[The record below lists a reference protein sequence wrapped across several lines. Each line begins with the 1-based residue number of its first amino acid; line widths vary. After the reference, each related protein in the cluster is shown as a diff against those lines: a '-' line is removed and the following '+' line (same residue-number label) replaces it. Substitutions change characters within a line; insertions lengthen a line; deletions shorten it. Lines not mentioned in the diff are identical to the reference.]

1 MSLSRLL
8 HRPSL
13 SDKVIVGEYRI
24 DLEAD
29 CIAEKQL
36 STKFPDVQIIS
47 SVEGRKLIP
56 IQEIIKIEQKLSDEK
71 EKEYKK
77 GLVEGRLQGK
87 NEGYAEAKKV
97 IDNFS
102 SLIKDAIKQREV
114 LYNEAGREIPE
125 LIIQIA
131 KKITFGAVQ
140 IDPNVTIEMVY
151 GTIKKLVDRSKIKVK
166 VHPEHL
172 QLVEQQI
179 SRFKGESGGIK
190 EITIEADSRVR
201 FGGCFIETPTGNFDA
216 RLDSQFEII
225 AEALKEAE
233 GDL

>member
-8 HRPSL
+8 RSPSL
-13 SDKVIVGEYRI
+13 CDKVIVGEYRI

-29 CIAEKQL
+29 CIAEKKL

-56 IQEIIKIEQKLSDEK
+56 IQEIVKIEQKLSDEK
-71 EKEYKK
+71 DKEYKK
-77 GLVEGRLQGK
+77 GLAEGHLQGK

-97 IDNFS
+97 IDNFD
-102 SLIKDAIKQREV
+102 SLIKDAIKQREI
-114 LYNEAGREIPE
+114 LYNEAGKKIPE
-125 LIIQIA
+125 LVSQIA
-131 KKITFGAVQ
+131 KKITFEAVRT
-140 IDPNVTIEMVY
+140 DPNITIEIVS
-151 GTIKKLVDRSKIKVK
+151 GTIKKLVDRSKIRIK

-172 QLVEQQI
+172 QLVERQI

-201 FGGCFIETPTGNFDA
+201 YGGCFIETPTGDFDA
-216 RLDSQFEII
+216 RVDSQFEIV